1 MYVCVLILLVVIT
14 GSVAEKAP
22 CNTGYNQCGIMGS
35 LSVSYINNNIYCCPS
50 EFSLRWRSEVQNGT
64 TRTVCIC
71 DRQFYESDCIEGQA
85 QCQGATSTSFDGA
98 VVRCCQ
104 NGETMNS
111 ASVFIN
117 GARSGYCKC
126 RRQSGMGIW
135 AVRNSP
141 SSSHEQQMLD
151 QLQYWGQNGL
161 LTEGMQYQANAVQK
175 ALNPNARSGGL
186 GQWVTN
192 FLEGLAQGLQGPNP
206 ASGSR
211 SSGSGSQQVTS
222 GNATSMGNSSVDGA
236 APGLISM
243 SSTYQRRNNR
253 IQQRLQNAQQQ
264 LQQQQRQIYGG
275 GGLFSLFNP
284 ASWYRQN
291 PSTSLNTVVS
301 NTGNTA
307 RPL

>member
-1 MYVCVLILLVVIT
+1 
-14 GSVAEKAP
+14 
-22 CNTGYNQCGIMGS
+22 
-35 LSVSYINNNIYCCPS
+35 
-50 EFSLRWRSEVQNGT
+50 
-64 TRTVCIC
+64 
-71 DRQFYESDCIEGQA
+71 
-85 QCQGATSTSFDGA
+85 
-98 VVRCCQ
+98 
-104 NGETMNS
+104 
-111 ASVFIN
+111 
-117 GARSGYCKC
+117 
-126 RRQSGMGIW
+126 
-135 AVRNSP
+135 
-141 SSSHEQQMLD
+141 MLD

-211 SSGSGSQQVTS
+211 SSGSGSQQATS

-236 APGLISM
+236 APGLISL

-264 LQQQQRQIYGG
+264 LQQQRLQNAQQQLQQRQRQIYGG

-291 PSTSLNTVVS
+291 PSNSLNTVVS
-301 NTGNTA
+301 NTGNTF